1 IAQDSVVQNQIA
13 DVLFRRI
20 ERAHKNAEKFRI
32 YVVLPL
38 LPGFDNTNA
47 VQGVLYF
54 IMHSIIKGDISLFK
68 RLEKACIPP
77 KDYINFFSMRNHDIL
92 MGRLVNKIFYHSYNS
107 DIRGLVSGSAHIN
120 DRSLG
125 GNRDSE
131 FCVVINDLEEEDGRF
146 NGQPICGMLLGIQF
160 KNPNNIDITDPVSD
174 EFYSYFQDVAK
185 QNTLIYE
192 EVFATIPT
200 DRTRTFAQ
208 VTAYNDMTKMKDTDP
223 IKTQQK
229 LKEIQGFVV
238 EYPLYFL
245 NEENDLPSMIP
256 PGGIAP
262 LIIWT

>member
-1 IAQDSVVQNQIA
+1 MLLGIQFENPNNIDITDPVPDEFYSYFQDVAKQNTLIYEEVFATIPTDRTRTFAQVTAYNDMAKMKDMDPIKVTEI
-13 DVLFRRI
+13 
-20 ERAHKNAEKFRI
+20 I
-32 YVVLPL
+32 YVHSKLMIIDDRMAIC
-38 LPGFDNTNA
+38 GSTN
-47 VQGVLYF
+47 
-54 IMHSIIKGDISLFK
+54 
-68 RLEKACIPP
+68 
-77 KDYINFFSMRNHDIL
+77 
-92 MGRLVNKIFYHSYNS
+92 
-107 DIRGLVSGSAHIN
+107 IN
-120 DRSLG
+120 DRSLV

-131 FCVVINDLEEEDGRF
+131 LCVVINDLEEEDGRF
-146 NGQPICGMLLGIQF
+146 NGQPICVGKFCSIENYFTFKGMLLGIQF

-208 VTAYNDMTKMKDTDP
+208 VTAYNDMAKMKDMDP

-238 EYPLYFL
+238 EYSLYFL
-245 NEENDLPSMIP
+245 NEENYLPSMISP
-256 PGGIAP
+256 EGIAP